1 MAAAAII
8 IAFLV
13 LGSGVVFV
21 AFSGG
26 PARAREA
33 YLTRG
38 NRFFKIV
45 LPLIYL
51 GIGIAVP
58 ALVIA
63 NGKAGEGASGRL
75 SDVTPNKI
83 EARGKLLF
91 RQTCAS
97 CHTLAAVNARG
108 VTGPNL
114 DQIGQVTKQRTE
126 CDPHR
131 RHGRQAHAV
140 RPAHRGER
148 GGRGHLRLE
157 GRRPDESLIRDR
169 APRGSRPRRCR
180 PPGKVESSPLYA

>member
-13 LGSGVVFV
+13 LGGGVIFV

-33 YLTRG
+33 YLTGG
-38 NRFFKIV
+38 NRFFKLV

-63 NGKAGEGASGRL
+63 NGKAGEGAKGHL
-75 SDVTPNKI
+75 ADVTPNKT
-83 EARGKLLF
+83 EAKGKQLF

-97 CHTLAAVNARG
+97 CHSLAAVNARG

-114 DQIGQVTKQRTE
+114 DEIGQVTKQRVLSAIRIGGTG
-126 CDPHR
+126 DKRMPS
-131 RHGRQAHAV
+131 GLLTGQNAV
-140 RPAHRGER
+140 AVATYV
-148 GGRGHLRLE
+148 
-157 GRRPDESLIRDR
+157 S
-169 APRGSRPRRCR
+169 
-180 PPGKVESSPLYA
+180 KVAGQTSP

>member
-13 LGSGVVFV
+13 LGSGVIFV

-75 SDVTPNKI
+75 ADVTPNST
-83 EARGKLLF
+83 EARGKQQF

-114 DQIGQVTKQRTE
+114 DEIGQVTKQRVLNAIRIGGTG
-126 CDPHR
+126 DR
-131 RHGRQAHAV
+131 RMPSGLLSGKNADAV
-140 RPAHRGER
+140 ATYV
-148 GGRGHLRLE
+148 
-157 GRRPDESLIRDR
+157 S
-169 APRGSRPRRCR
+169 
-180 PPGKVESSPLYA
+180 KVAGQTNP